1 MFTPTTRRSEH
12 HEPAFRNFDSSVERI
27 LGADMRLV
35 YGIFAPAGLV
45 IGLIVL
51 LAFKLATWLLVAI
64 VVVEV
69 AALGLVLVGLL
80 GMMSSAGDDPS

>member
-12 HEPAFRNFDSSVERI
+12 REPAFRTFDSSVERI

-35 YGIFAPAGLV
+35 YGIFVPAMLV

-51 LAFKLATWLLVAI
+51 LAFKLATWLLAVI

-69 AALGLVLVGLL
+69 GALGLVLVGLL
-80 GMMSSAGDDPS
+80 GMMSGDDDA